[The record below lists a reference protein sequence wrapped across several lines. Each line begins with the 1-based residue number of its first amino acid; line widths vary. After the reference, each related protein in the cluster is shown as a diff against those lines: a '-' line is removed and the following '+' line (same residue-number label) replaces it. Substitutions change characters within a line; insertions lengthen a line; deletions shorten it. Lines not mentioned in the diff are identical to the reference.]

1 MMMITWRNIAA
12 LASALYLALAMAP
25 VPMQRTCIAA
35 HLRRSN
41 LGLTELLV
49 LINVGPLAAWNG
61 GKVLQLLI
69 AREFVSKPILVR
81 VCGERYLAI
90 NIIIN

>member
-1 MMMITWRNIAA
+1 
-12 LASALYLALAMAP
+12 
-25 VPMQRTCIAA
+25 MQARGDKRT
-35 HLRRSN
+35 
-41 LGLTELLV
+41 
-49 LINVGPLAAWNG
+49 LINVGWNG

-69 AREFVSKPILVR
+69 AQEFVVKPILVR